1 MKIIKVYPRG
11 FGANAY
17 ILTTDGKTA
26 VVVDPADG
34 RVLETLAESGLEC
47 KAVLLTHGHFDHVG
61 ACGELFEIDAR
72 IYCGEREKDLIFSKE
87 YLGIFGGVEV
97 PEFKVYKTL
106 SDGEKLTACGMEFTV
121 MATAG
126 HTAGS
131 VCYVVDGCIF
141 TGDTLFKNG
150 VGRWDL
156 PTGNFEELCA
166 SLKKVNSLS
175 GDYTLYCGH
184 GSDTSLAVE
193 RKENPYLRNIKC

>member
-1 MKIIKVYPRG
+1 M
-11 FGANAY
+11 
-17 ILTTDGKTA
+17 
-26 VVVDPADG
+26 
-34 RVLETLAESGLEC
+34 
-47 KAVLLTHGHFDHVG
+47 
-61 ACGELFEIDAR
+61 
-72 IYCGEREKDLIFSKE
+72 
-87 YLGIFGGVEV
+87 

-106 SDGEKLTACGMEFTV
+106 SDGERLTACGMEFTV

-131 VCYVVDGCIF
+131 VCYIADGYIF

-175 GDYTLYCGH
+175 GDYTVYCGH
-184 GSDTSLAVE
+184 GPDTTLSAE